1 MKSLI
6 VYCSSHGTTEKV
18 VGLLSEQLTG
28 EITSVDLNKGETWM
42 DLEDYDAVI
51 IGGSIHAGMI
61 QRRIKRFIQAH
72 HDELLVRELGLFLV
86 CMHEGKVAIEQFN
99 NAFPLELRKNSVAL
113 GLFGGEFLVSKM
125 NFFERQVVKKVDGIT
140 TDKSKLDVESI
151 LEFASRFNDS
161 AVLKDTVD
169 I

>member
-18 VGLLSEQLTG
+18 VGVLNERLIG
-28 EITSVDLNKGETWM
+28 KVVSVDLNHDKSIV
-42 DLEDYDAVI
+42 DLKEFDAVI
-51 IGGSIHAGMI
+51 MGGSIHAGMI

-72 HDELLVRELGLFLV
+72 HEELLGKELGLFLV
-86 CMHEGKVAIEQFN
+86 CMREGEMAVEQFN
-99 NAFPLELRKNSVAL
+99 NAFPQDLRKNAVAL

-140 TDKSKLDVESI
+140 SDQSRLDLEAIS
-151 LEFASRFNDS
+151 EFALRFNH
-161 AVLKDTVD
+161 LK
-169 I
+169 INA